1 MYVSNFSYAY
11 FDVSSDY
18 AMKAICIAVLGG
30 VSPKG
35 GRGRIDGMAISILV
49 ISFINYFTTMIP
61 SLGLYA
67 DAFYG
72 LLVVVALFLNVVT
85 TKSKAR
91 QDLLRKDVLLR
102 GSR

>member
-1 MYVSNFSYAY
+1 MRR
-11 FDVSSDY
+11 
-18 AMKAICIAVLGG
+18 KPAVG
-30 VSPKG
+30 PAG

-72 LLVVVALFLNVVT
+72 LLVVVALCLNVITVRT
-85 TKSKAR
+85 RRHRELVKKEATLY
-91 QDLLRKDVLLR
+91 D
-102 GSR
+102 